1 MASELVG
8 KSAVVTGASSGI
20 GKEIAK
26 GLAQRGASVVLVSSN
41 PKKGEQTLAELRSQL
56 PNAELSYLQADLSKR
71 SEVER
76 LARALET
83 KLQRLDILVNN
94 AAVVP
99 LERTLVDGVESA
111 LAVNA
116 FAPYLLTRA
125 LEGLLKKSAPS
136 RVIVMVGATI
146 AVDFDDLNFEKKYNG
161 WQAYQRS
168 KHAMLLLV
176 SALVEQLKGSGVTV
190 NGAFPGIVSTET
202 MGNVAAGMGWLAT
215 LTLPLL
221 RLFMRTPA
229 KGAQSALYVAS
240 APELTG
246 TTGTL
251 FTIGK
256 PMTMSVGDWQN
267 PAWVKKMT
275 DAVKP

>member
-1 MASELVG
+1 MASDLVG

-26 GLAQRGASVVLVSSN
+26 GLALRGASVVLVSSN
-41 PKKGEQTLAELRSQL
+41 PKKGEQTLAELKAAV
-56 PNAELSYLQADLSKR
+56 PGAELSYLQADLSRR
-71 SEVER
+71 SEVQR
-76 LARALET
+76 LAGELEARLT
-83 KLQRLDILVNN
+83 RLDILINN
-94 AAVVP
+94 AAIVP
-99 LERTLVDGVESA
+99 LERTLVDGVEST

-125 LEGLLKKSAPS
+125 LSGLLKKSAPS

-146 AVDFDDLNFEKKYNG
+146 PIDFDDLQFEKNYNG

-176 SALVEQLKGSGVTV
+176 RALVDELKGSGVTV

-202 MGNVAAGMGWLAT
+202 MGNVAAGMGTVAT
-215 LTLPLL
+215 LMLPLL

-240 APELTG
+240 APELAQRTG
-246 TTGTL
+246 EL

-256 PMTMSVGDWQN
+256 PMTMSVGDWKN
-267 PAWVKKMT
+267 
-275 DAVKP
+275 DALIRQIVAAVGP